1 MEKDTIHRQ
10 LKRQINK
17 FLSDDFINDNKELQD
32 FIQAINHSYMSYE
45 RDAELFE
52 QSSRLND
59 KEYFQI
65 TTKIKEE
72 LDKKRNIH
80 DKLIYAIKQLNTTDI
95 KLEND
100 DNLIDLIT
108 ILNKE
113 IDSKKEFEDQLFVA
127 KENAEKANNAK
138 SDFLSVMSHEI
149 RTPLNAIIGLIYIME
164 KENSFASFVENID
177 VLKHSA
183 QNLYLLINDI
193 LDFNKIEAGKI
204 DIEQIPFDFHE
215 LIVQIAKSLEVKSQE
230 NSNKIEIIIDKDFTA
245 NIISDPLRLGQIVTN
260 LVSNAIKFTENG
272 LVQIKVHQIE
282 KDTQKSKFVV
292 QVIDSGIG
300 IERSKFDQIF
310 QYFGQAETSTTRKY
324 GGTGLGLIIS
334 KKLLQLLN
342 SDIDLQ
348 SEVGL
353 GSTFSFVL
361 EVPFFT
367 NSADL
372 NNDILFHDYK
382 EENLEGMRVL
392 LVEDNLINVKVA
404 EKILSHWNIKV
415 DIALNGLLAT
425 QKFKIDK
432 YDVILM
438 DLAMP
443 IMDGYEATSII
454 RGKDTSIPII
464 ALTASASYGYLEK
477 AMLIGIDEYIIKP
490 FNPKELN
497 LKLRK
502 YYKKQTYI

>member
-1 MEKDTIHRQ
+1 MENENIHRQ
-10 LKRQINK
+10 LKRQITK
-17 FLSDDFINDNKELQD
+17 FLPPELLKNNPDIQHFINAVNL
-32 FIQAINHSYMSYE
+32 SYLSFE
-45 RDAELFE
+45 RDAELSE
-52 QSSRLND
+52 LSSRLND

-65 TTKIKEE
+65 NTKIKEE
-72 LDKKRNIH
+72 LEQKRKIH
-80 DKLIYAIKQLNTTDI
+80 EELIFAIKQLNGI
-95 KLEND
+95 EVKLEGE
-100 DNLIDLIT
+100 DNLIELIT
-108 ILNKE
+108 ILNREIELKKE
-113 IDSKKEFEDQLFVA
+113 IEDQLFLA
-127 KENAEKANNAK
+127 KETAEKANNAK
-138 SDFLSVMSHEI
+138 SDFLSIMSHEI

-164 KENSFASFVENID
+164 KENSLASFEENIE

-204 DIEQIPFDFHE
+204 DIEQIPFDFQE
-215 LIVQIAKSLEVKSQE
+215 LVIQIGKSLEVKAAE
-230 NSNKIEIIIDKDFTA
+230 NSNKIEIEIDKDFTS
-245 NIISDPLRLGQIVTN
+245 NIISDPLRLGQIITN
-260 LVSNAIKFTENG
+260 LVSNAIKFTQNG
-272 LVQIKVHQIE
+272 LVKIKVHQIDKNKE
-282 KDTQKSKFVV
+282 ISKFVV
-292 QVIDSGIG
+292 QVIDTGIG
-300 IERSKFDQIF
+300 IEKSKFEQIF
-310 QYFGQAETSTTRKY
+310 QQFEQAEKSTTRKF

-348 SEVGL
+348 SEVGV

-361 EVPFFT
+361 EVPYFT
-367 NSADL
+367 TSSDL
-372 NNDILFHDYK
+372 NNDILYHDYK

-404 EKILSHWNIKV
+404 EKILSHWNVKV

-425 QKFKIDK
+425 QKFKSDK

-454 RGKDTSIPII
+454 RKKDSAIPII

-477 AMLIGIDEYIIKP
+477 AIQIGIDEYIIKP

-502 YYKKQTYI
+502 YMNY